1 MAGRNGHRC
10 RKHLGQRRR
19 ARFYTPRTVEE
30 RRACIALGADE
41 TEAKDF
47 LMYADYAEPVHR
59 LPPHRILALNRG
71 ENKGLLKVSLKYP
84 TEVMTEKL
92 ARKLKIQ
99 QHTVW
104 TEMYT
109 AHLPTATNALFSL
122 HWNVK

>member
-1 MAGRNGHRC
+1 
-10 RKHLGQRRR
+10 
-19 ARFYTPRTVEE
+19 
-30 RRACIALGADE
+30 
-41 TEAKDF
+41 
-47 LMYADYAEPVHR
+47 MYADYAEPVHR

-84 TEVMTEKL
+84 AEIMTEKL

-109 AHLPTATNALFSL
+109 AALADSYKRLIFSFAGA
-122 HWNVK
+122 